1 MSILLG
7 DIGGTRA
14 RLEIRAQGRRIAYKV
29 YSSQA
34 YSSLISLLQ
43 TFLLDVGH
51 LADRLKPSVF
61 SLAIAGP
68 VINEKQNQSVKVTN
82 LAWFCSANKL
92 REQFTLE
99 KVFLINDLQAAAYG
113 LAYLESTDIIE
124 VYSGEAIKKFPK
136 LLLGLGTGYGQSLLI
151 EQNKELVALAAE
163 AGHMN
168 YAPFNAFS
176 HIFYDVLAQSSPND
190 YMPVNVE
197 SILSGQGIIKLYD
210 YLLEHSSILSS
221 PEFTESMQKQK
232 RPETISD
239 YAHRHEALAEN
250 VLEYYVE
257 LVGGQAANAAL
268 SCLPMGGLYL
278 MGGTLRHII
287 PWLQSHYFM
296 NAFVGKGCMS
306 SLLKK
311 IPIYVVT
318 SDNVGL
324 LGARHIAKRYQG

>member
-14 RLEIRAQGRRIAYKV
+14 RLELRAQGDLIAHKV

-34 YSSLISLLQ
+34 YPSLISLLQ
-43 TFLLDVGH
+43 TFLLDIGYVDDH
-51 LADRLKPSVF
+51 LKPSIL

-68 VINEKQNQSVKVTN
+68 ISGEKQNQSVKVTN
-82 LAWFCSANKL
+82 LSWSCNTHQL
-92 REQFTLE
+92 REQFNF
-99 KVFLINDLQAAAYG
+99 KNVFLTNDLQAAAYG
-113 LAYLESTDIIE
+113 LAYLETKDFIQLHRGE
-124 VYSGEAIKKFPK
+124 VLKNAPK

-151 EQNKELVALAAE
+151 EQNKKTLALAAE

-176 HIFYDVLAQSSPND
+176 HIFYDFLTQSSPND
-190 YMPVNVE
+190 YQPVSVE
-197 SILSGQGIIKLYD
+197 SLLSGQGIIKLYD

-221 PEFTESMQKQK
+221 PEFSESMQKQK

-239 YAHRHEALAEN
+239 YAHRHEVLAEN

-257 LVGGQAANAAL
+257 LVGGQAANATL

-324 LGARHIAKRYQG
+324 LGAGHIANH